1 MSGYFVC
8 HRREAVDAS
17 CAAMN
22 VSFEVVRIRSIVRTD
37 EIVRP
42 RVFPAAMSTM
52 SHTSSGMPFPLLFMA
67 SRCPTHPVPLPRSY
81 SLPHRINVLWL
92 LCTTNRNRSARNGTP
107 ATNGNKKTGNR
118 PKFHVINTTHDDE
131 KSFRK
136 HYRSWV
142 IPRIRVGV
150 QIQMALHLLF
160 GSLELLCGYT
170 AGAVMGVLGLRLAIM
185 VSLTAF
191 SWMTLD
197 KKFHKIMDALTLGF
211 YTVSQS
217 GSYPRR
223 NGLRVMFGV
232 VLVCRCT
239 CGVLWRTL
247 HVENGATL
255 ALMRKVRSQVLWR
268 TFSHF
273 CRSCFVMR
281 TRCECVV
288 F

>member
-42 RVFPAAMSTM
+42 RVFPTAMSTM
-52 SHTSSGMPFPLLFMA
+52 SHTSSGMPFLFSSWLHVARPPPPPPRALPLF
-67 SRCPTHPVPLPRSY
+67 PTGSTCSGCYVRRIETDLPETER
-81 SLPHRINVLWL
+81 REQ
-92 LCTTNRNRSARNGTP
+92 T
-107 ATNGNKKTGNR
+107 GNKKTGNR
-118 PKFHVINTTHDDE
+118 PKFHLINTTHDDE

-217 GSYPRR
+217 GSYPRC
-223 NGLRVMFGV
+223 NGLRVVFGV

-273 CRSCFVMR
+273 CRSCFVMQ